1 MAACDEHLR
10 RSWLLQRL
18 SGSLARVCPKLP
30 ELLALPDEALIAAI
44 GGRAAGAC
52 LREHRAWSARS
63 ASEARRRA
71 AAAGCTPVCRC
82 EEVYP
87 DSLRGM
93 DSSPATLYASGDAPT
108 VERRLAALR
117 ADAAVALVG
126 TRQASDYGLAV
137 AAGLGRAL
145 AASGLTVISGMAW
158 GIDSAAHAGALAA
171 VPRSPAADV
180 GDAVA
185 SGPSLAAA
193 GSPVPVAMLP
203 PTVAVL
209 PGAPQRSYPARNR
222 ALHRGIVAASL
233 ALSELGPETAVRPW
247 MFVARNRIIAALA
260 AMTVVVE
267 APASSGALGTAS
279 WARTLGRTVGAVP
292 GQVTS
297 PRAVGANAL
306 LRDGAVLVRDAGDV
320 LTALCGP
327 LTSAAGGVSEEGGA
341 AVAGGTAGAGG
352 VWAGSAGA
360 RVAGRRPP
368 NEAQAAILDAVATG
382 ASTVDAL
389 ALPGMGETQ
398 MLTEIAAL
406 ELAGWLRRGAGGRL
420 TVIP

>member
-18 SGSLARVCPKLP
+18 SGPLGRVCPRLP
-30 ELLALPDEALIAAI
+30 ELLALPDEELIAAI

-52 LREHRAWSARS
+52 LREHRAWSARD

-82 EEVYP
+82 EETYP
-87 DSLRGM
+87 DPLRTL
-93 DSSPATLYASGDAPT
+93 DSSPATLYAFGEASE
-108 VERRLAALR
+108 VERQLGALR
-117 ADAAVALVG
+117 LGAAVALVG

-137 AAGLGRAL
+137 AGGLGRAL

-171 VPRSPAADV
+171 VQP
-180 GDAVA
+180 
-185 SGPSLAAA
+185 L
-193 GSPVPVAMLP
+193 

-222 ALHRGIVAASL
+222 ALHRRISATGL

-247 MFVARNRIIAALA
+247 MFVARNRVIAALA
-260 AMTVVVE
+260 TMTVVVE
-267 APASSGALGTAS
+267 APASSGALGTAA
-279 WARTLGRTVGAVP
+279 WAQTLDRVVGAVP

-297 PRAVGANAL
+297 PRAAGTNAL
-306 LRDGAVLVRDAGDV
+306 LHEGAVLVRDAGDV
-320 LTALCGP
+320 LTALCRP
-327 LTSAAGGVSEEGGA
+327 LTAATGA
-341 AVAGGTAGAGG
+341 AVTSGSGPVTSGSWLGAAD
-352 VWAGSAGA
+352 VDA
-360 RVAGRRPP
+360 AGRRQPS
-368 NEAQAAILDAVATG
+368 ELQAAILDAVAAG
-382 ASTVDAL
+382 RDTVDVL
-389 ALPGMGETQ
+389 ALPEASETQ
-398 MLTEIAAL
+398 ILAEIAAL